1 MVRLCRMKVWRPS
14 HRNFMQSSKTT
25 TIRANSSR
33 VAWTCG
39 QRVRGGGITGPPTHT
54 PPPHPAHRRPRP
66 TASSSEGGD
75 GEWDCSSG
83 GWAVPTRSHGAAPV
97 PKWDDQGV
105 PSPDCKS
112 GQLHRETGGSVL
124 TPRGAPRKAGG
135 SLPLPRPPRTS
146 SPGLCVTS
154 GGCVSAPPECPLSGR
169 REPPGGGGCRP
180 LT

>member
-39 QRVRGGGITGPPTHT
+39 QRVRGGGITGPHTHT

-83 GWAVPTRSHGAAPV
+83 VLPTRSHGAAPV

-112 GQLHRETGGSVL
+112 GQLRRETGGSVL

-154 GGCVSAPPECPLSGR
+154 GGCVSAPPECRLSGR